1 VRPTSS
7 PAGVFSPIDGRN
19 ATVDVAQVISLPQR
33 GRTVSGDGMKAGR
46 QTTLSDQTALFG
58 VGVHSGLPVTLTLH
72 PADPHTGLRFV
83 RTGIDGSH
91 DREIVADMGAVT
103 ATEFATVL
111 GDDSGPLVSTAEHV
125 LAALRGLGV
134 DNAVVE
140 IDGPEAPIM
149 DGSAAPFVAAID
161 LVGLE
166 TIDHARRYIRVL
178 KPVRVAMGDAYGEIA
193 PNPRGFRIEAEVDYD
208 HPLIGHQALAV
219 DVKPDTFRRE
229 IARARTFG
237 FMRDVATLWNAG
249 YALGA
254 SLENTLVVTENRIL
268 NPEGM
273 RFPDEFVR
281 HKVLD
286 AVGDLAL
293 AGAPL
298 LATYRSVRGGHKLNH
313 AVTCALMC
321 DASAWTWVDA
331 DALRPPLRGH
341 ADVGAIRAAPA
352 FGPEI
357 S

>member
-1 VRPTSS
+1 MK
-7 PAGVFSPIDGRN
+7 
-19 ATVDVAQVISLPQR
+19 VA
-33 GRTVSGDGMKAGR
+33 R
-46 QTTLSDQTALFG
+46 QTTLRDRTALSG

-72 PADPHTGLRFV
+72 PADAGSGLRFI
-83 RTGIDGSH
+83 RTCVEGRPDC
-91 DREIVADMGAVT
+91 EIAADMDAVT

-111 GDDSGPLVSTAEHV
+111 GDASGPLVSTAEHV
-125 LAALRGLGV
+125 LAALAGLGV

-161 LVGLE
+161 QVGIEAL
-166 TIDHARRYIRVL
+166 DQPRRYIKVL
-178 KPVRVAMGDAYGEIA
+178 KPVRVAMGDAFGEIR
-193 PNPRGFRIEAEVDYD
+193 PNARGFRVEAEVEFD
-208 HPLIGHQALAV
+208 HVLIGRQTLAV

-237 FMRDVATLWNAG
+237 FMRDVTTLWNSG

-254 SLENTLVVTENRIL
+254 SLENTLVVSDNRIL
-268 NPEGM
+268 NPEGT

-298 LATYRSVRGGHKLNH
+298 LGTYRSVRGGHKLNH
-313 AVTCALMC
+313 ALLCALMA
-321 DASAWTWVDA
+321 DESAWTWVDEEMP
-331 DALRPPLRGH
+331 RPIVGH
-341 ADVGAIRAAPA
+341 AEIASRLTPA
-352 FGPEI
+352 FGPDR

>member
-1 VRPTSS
+1 MWDESMKV
-7 PAGVFSPIDGRN
+7 AG
-19 ATVDVAQVISLPQR
+19 
-33 GRTVSGDGMKAGR
+33 
-46 QTTLSDQTALFG
+46 QTTLRDHTTLFG
-58 VGVHSGLPVTLTLH
+58 VGVHSGLPVTLTIH
-72 PADPHTGLRFV
+72 PADAGTGLRFI
-83 RTGIDGSH
+83 RTRIDGYRH
-91 DREIVADMGAVT
+91 REIPADMGAVT

-111 GDDSGPLVSTAEHV
+111 GDATGPLVSTSEHV
-125 LAALRGLGV
+125 LAALSGLGV

-166 TIDHARRYIRVL
+166 TLSAPRRYIKVI
-178 KPVRVAMGDAYGEIA
+178 KPVRVAMGDAFGEII
-193 PNPRGFRIEAEVDYD
+193 PNPRGFRIEAEVNFD
-208 HPLIGHQALAV
+208 HALIGRQSLAI

-237 FMRDVATLWNAG
+237 FMRDVTTLWNSG

-254 SLENTLVVTENRIL
+254 SLENTLVVTDNRIL
-268 NPEGM
+268 NPEGC

-286 AVGDLAL
+286 AIGDLAL
-293 AGAPL
+293 AGGAL
-298 LATYRSVRGGHKLNH
+298 LGTYRSVRGGHKLNH
-313 AVTCALMC
+313 AVLCALMS
-321 DASAWTWVDA
+321 DSKAWIAMETET
-331 DALRPPLRGH
+331 LRPPRGH
-341 ADVGAIRAAPA
+341 AELAGRMVPM

>member
-1 VRPTSS
+1 MK
-7 PAGVFSPIDGRN
+7 
-19 ATVDVAQVISLPQR
+19 VA
-33 GRTVSGDGMKAGR
+33 R
-46 QTTLSDQTALFG
+46 QTTLRDHTVLCG

-72 PADPHTGLRFV
+72 PADADTGLRFIRKRV
-83 RTGIDGSH
+83 EGWQ
-91 DREIVADMGAVT
+91 DREIPADMSAVT

-111 GDDSGPLVSTAEHV
+111 GDASGPLVSTAEHV
-125 LAALRGLGV
+125 LAALSGLGV

-161 LVGLE
+161 SVGLE
-166 TIDHARRYIRVL
+166 TLDRPRRHIKVL
-178 KPVRVAMGDAYGEIA
+178 KPVRVARDGAYGEIR
-193 PNPRGFRIEAEVDYD
+193 PNARGFRVEAEIEFE
-208 HPLIGHQALAV
+208 HALIGRQALTV
-219 DVKPDTFRRE
+219 DVKPETFRRD

-254 SLENTLVVTENRIL
+254 SLENTLVVSDNRIL
-268 NPEGM
+268 NPEGT

-293 AGAPL
+293 AGGPL
-298 LATYRSVRGGHKLNH
+298 LGTYRSVRGGHKLNH
-313 AVTCALMC
+313 AVLCALMS
-321 DASAWTWVDA
+321 DKSAWTWVEGEMS
-331 DALRPPLRGH
+331 RPVPGH
-341 ADVGAIRAAPA
+341 AEVASRLAPA
-352 FGPEI
+352 FGPEM